1 MKVRDRIMTAARTLA
16 GEKPATEISLA
27 ELARASGVSWPTV
40 RRHVG
45 GRDGLPR
52 FLVAIGAV
60 SADAAG
66 PEGAGAEAADTRS
79 RILQAAFRTF
89 ARHGYSGA
97 TLDDVAADAGLTKG
111 AVYWHF
117 AGKDDLCMALIEE
130 RFRREAVRIPDD
142 IPEALRQ
149 GEGERALLAFVAH
162 EVGQA
167 RKAESW
173 RRLGL
178 EFVSRSRN
186 PDLRRRYG
194 ELARKIHADTI
205 PVAQGLIDSGAF
217 AKDLDPKALAFT
229 WRCIL
234 LGLGLWMTQDP
245 DGVDFDAMA
254 PRLAQVMWRG
264 MAPGDVDAEDG
275 RTDEEAT
282 RDRTEDPE

>member
-1 MKVRDRIMTAARTLA
+1 MTAARTLA
-16 GEKPATEISLA
+16 AEKPARDISLA

-52 FLVAIGAV
+52 FLEAIGAV

-66 PEGAGAEAADTRS
+66 PQGAGSEAADTRS

-89 ARHGYSGA
+89 ARQGYSGA

-130 RFRREAVRIPDD
+130 RFRRETVRIPDD
-142 IPEALRQ
+142 TREAVRE
-149 GEGERALLAFVAH
+149 GEGERALMAFLAH
-162 EVGQA
+162 EVRQA

-186 PDLRRRYG
+186 PALRRRYA
-194 ELARKIHADTI
+194 ELARKVYGETV
-205 PVAQGLIDSGAF
+205 PVTQWLIDSGVV
-217 AKDLDPKALAFT
+217 AKDLDPKALAVV

-245 DGVDFDAMA
+245 DGVDFDAMT
-254 PRLAQVMWRG
+254 PRLAEVMWRG
-264 MAPGDVDAEDG
+264 MAPGGSDAGDG
-275 RTDEEAT
+275 RSDEDAA
-282 RDRTEDPE
+282 RARPEVPE